1 MSHENFP
8 GETRGSVQVSMA
20 IVPEAEA
27 LNAPTGFGR
36 QKPNTD
42 PVLPPVRRS
51 NRLEAPS
58 VPRWVLAIGIG
69 TIITLVT
76 VVVILLV
83 VVFVIVEG
91 YGSS

>member
-1 MSHENFP
+1 
-8 GETRGSVQVSMA
+8 
-20 IVPEAEA
+20 
-27 LNAPTGFGR
+27 
-36 QKPNTD
+36 
-42 PVLPPVRRS
+42 
-51 NRLEAPS
+51 LEAPS

-76 VVVILLV
+76 VIVILLV